1 MLQGKEEAGRDAR
14 PQCGVRGMMTG
25 AIGRL
30 LRCAALAAV
39 AGLAAGCASPQGA
52 PSMTAPAGYGKD
64 AASRVERLVQYCD
77 RLTEKGELVT
87 ALGLCARA
95 HEIDPDAPE
104 PLLKVAAILQALNR
118 GEAADQHYGP
128 LLEPPPQPHQTS
140 EERR

>member
-1 MLQGKEEAGRDAR
+1 MLQANEKAGRDAR
-14 PQCGVRGMMTG
+14 PRCGVRGMMTG

-52 PSMTAPAGYGKD
+52 PSVTAPAGYGKD
-64 AASRVERLVQYCD
+64 AARRVGGLGQYCH

-95 HEIDPDAPE
+95 PASDRSEDRRVRKRGVSTCESPVAPDPS
-104 PLLKVAAILQALNR
+104 KKKKKNNN
-118 GEAADQHYGP
+118 
-128 LLEPPPQPHQTS
+128 T
-140 EERR
+140 

>member
-1 MLQGKEEAGRDAR
+1 MLQANEKAGRDAR
-14 PQCGVRGMMTG
+14 PRCGVRGMMTG

-87 ALGLCARA
+87 ALGLCARSHA
-95 HEIDPDAPE
+95 IDPDSPE
-104 PLLKVAAILQALNR
+104 PLMTVAANLQALNR
-118 GEAADQHYGP
+118 GQADAQTHAA
-128 LLEPPPQPHQTS
+128 LLERHPPHHTDT
-140 EERR
+140 